1 MWDNEALLTRMTR
14 AALWGTAVLLL
25 WAGLVMASRLPMF
38 DLHEIKI
45 IGSRQ
50 VTMDQAQ
57 LAIRHGVTGNFF
69 SVNLAAV
76 RALFIKLPWVRD
88 ASVRR
93 RWPDGLEVTLE
104 EHQPLAR
111 WNDDALLNREG
122 EIFRAASDL
131 NLPHLSG
138 PQGSEQEVMQM
149 WLSFARILT
158 PLKMVPVRVTLN
170 DRRSW
175 SVLLDNGMRIV
186 LGHDQVAWRLARWAN
201 LYPAMVAQLDAPV
214 AGVDLRYPQGF
225 AVRLLATG
233 FSDQT
238 HAQQGQGKSI

>member
-1 MWDNEALLTRMTR
+1 MWDDEVKLARMTR
-14 AALWGTAVLLL
+14 AALWGTAALLL

-38 DLHEIKI
+38 DVQEIRI
-45 IGSRQ
+45 MGAQ
-50 VTMDQAQ
+50 HVTMAQAG
-57 LAIRHGVTGNFF
+57 LAIRQYVTGNFF

-76 RALFIKLPWVRD
+76 RAIFIKLPWVRD

-93 RWPDGLEVTLE
+93 RWPNGLEVTLE

-138 PQGSEQEVMQM
+138 PQGSAQEVMQM
-149 WLSFARILT
+149 WLNFSRILA
-158 PLKMVPVRVTLN
+158 PLHRVPVSVTLN

-175 SVLLDNGMRIV
+175 SVLLDNGMQIV
-186 LGHDQVAWRLARWAN
+186 LGHDQVAWRLARWVN
-201 LYPAMVAQLDAPV
+201 LYPAMAAQLDAPV
-214 AGVDLRYPQGF
+214 ARVDLRYPQGF

-233 FSDQT
+233 SNEQA
-238 HAQQGQGKSI
+238 HAGQKQGKSI